1 MLQKKIVL
9 YAHLDMSMIQP
20 NSLVS
25 HLQPQQIQLLARAQ
39 AQAQV
44 QAPVP
49 ALALALQPQ
58 RPLTLQQQPI
68 QQHGL

>member
-1 MLQKKIVL
+1 MLQKKTVL

-25 HLQPQQIQLLARAQ
+25 HLLHLQQIQLLAP

-44 QAPVP
+44 PV
-49 ALALALQPQ
+49 LGLQPQ
-58 RPLTLQQQPI
+58 RQLTLQQQLT